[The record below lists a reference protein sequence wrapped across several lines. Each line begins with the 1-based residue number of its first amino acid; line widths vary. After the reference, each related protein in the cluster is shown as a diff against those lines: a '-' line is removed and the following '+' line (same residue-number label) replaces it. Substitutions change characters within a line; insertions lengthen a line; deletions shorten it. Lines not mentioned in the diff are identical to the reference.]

1 MQTCGAHSRA
11 KGVISGSATLSMV
24 LRNALL
30 KILMKDLSGKELIE
44 ALQHDR
50 NAPSRCNENHRKTV
64 SPTRNQPD
72 PHQEVEQALYAF
84 QFAEAATNARIR
96 IGVKDQKK

>member
-50 NAPSRCNENHRKTV
+50 NAPSLRVVMRTTARP
-64 SPTRNQPD
+64 SPQREINRT
-72 PHQEVEQALYAF
+72 H
-84 QFAEAATNARIR
+84 IR
-96 IGVKDQKK
+96 RSNRLSMRFNSPRPQQTPA